1 MKTILTLLKGFLI
14 FGHKI
19 YFSAFKMCKLAKE
32 EGKLLVIK
40 W

>member
-1 MKTILTLLKGFLI
+1 MKTILTLLKGFLT

-19 YFSAFKMCKLAKE
+19 YFSAFKMHKLAK